1 MDSTDIRKLKLQLTD
16 LIKTV
21 DRETAAELEALAEK
35 LSDLEAL
42 TMESFHAI
50 AVRIADLEAKP
61 ARTVV
66 RGGGGG
72 PGPMGPQGPAG
83 PPGEAATPSW
93 SYFPQGF

>member
-50 AVRIADLEAKP
+50 AVRIADLEARP
-61 ARTVV
+61 QRTVL
-66 RGGGGG
+66 RGGGGS
-72 PGPMGPQGPAG
+72 GPMGPQGPAG
-83 PPGEAATPSW
+83 LPGEAATPSW